1 MIAGLRLGSVP
12 YLNAEP
18 LLDGLDAEIRVEPS
32 RLMGA
37 LLHGEVDIGV
47 LSVGAALVHNLRVLP
62 SCGVASDGPVG
73 SVFLLH
79 QCSFAELR
87 RVHPDPASVTSN
99 LLARIL
105 VERAGS
111 GAWEDAELETQGRV
125 LIGDAALALENW
137 SGTDLGEAWKDWTGL
152 PFVFAA
158 WVIGPHVVER
168 DWTEVDAQLREA
180 AERGMSRE
188 GRKRCVEAQ
197 SVVGQK
203 RAWEYLEGLRHRLDG
218 RYREG
223 MARYA
228 REAARLGIGSGE
240 VRWAC

>member
-18 LLDGLDAEIRVEPS
+18 LLDGLEAEIRVEPS

-37 LLHGEVDIGV
+37 LLRGEVDVGV

-79 QCSFAELR
+79 EVPFKEVR

-111 GAWEDAELETQGRV
+111 GAWEETETKAQGRV

-137 SGTDLGEAWKDWTGL
+137 LGTDLGEAWKDWSGL

-158 WVIGPHVVER
+158 WVIGPGVPER
-168 DWTEVDAQLREA
+168 DWTKVDAQLREA
-180 AERGMSRE
+180 AERGMSCE
-188 GRKRCVEAQ
+188 GRERCVKAQ
-197 SVVGQK
+197 GVVGQK

-228 REAARLGIGSGE
+228 HEAAQLGVGSGE